1 MTFYKWTGSEFF
13 QAGAGGCEGLPSTL
27 RTSTCE
33 LSQEKDPNKNP
44 VHSAHTFNALIFF
57 FLIEDQKKKKE
68 SKHELNFL
76 SLFTQIYYNTPGTF
90 QDEG

>member
-33 LSQEKDPNKNP
+33 LSQEKDPNKNS
-44 VHSAHTFNALIFF
+44 VHSAHIFNALIFC
-57 FLIEDQKKKKE
+57 FLIEDRKKRKKE
-68 SKHELNFL
+68 GMN
-76 SLFTQIYYNTPGTF
+76 
-90 QDEG
+90 